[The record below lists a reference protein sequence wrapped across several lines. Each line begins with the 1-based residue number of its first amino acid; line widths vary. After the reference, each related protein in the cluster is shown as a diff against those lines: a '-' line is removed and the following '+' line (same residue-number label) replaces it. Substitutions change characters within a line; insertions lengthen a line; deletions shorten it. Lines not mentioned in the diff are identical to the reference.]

1 MQKARLCDIIT
12 EKEPA
17 GKRNFKGGGAQFEG
31 FCAGTLNL
39 KGEKWMKRTAMIFL
53 AILLML
59 SVASAHAEMDSEAKP
74 DGTVYDA
81 YQAVMDEGVME
92 GWRSV
97 SYIEPSGLLLT
108 AYTEMAEI
116 TVDLVERR
124 EDTSYRGILEEQL
137 NGVTRYGRVTA
148 SFGPDDWSD
157 SPWGGGTG
165 AHIRYRYL
173 FLKGSNSDDEYT
185 TDVYIAQLND
195 RYDCKVTLNSWGAD
209 VEGTVRDFED
219 RMLPTLKL
227 VKRRISTQFMAY
239 LKDAYE
245 RDGQTYVVLD
255 FCSVEYDPSIFT
267 IYTAND
273 VPEDCE
279 YAVSADALVWMPNP
293 DRSVYEAEQVSP
305 DAQTMKAL
313 IDRYYQKN
321 DIEGIYNVLFDE
333 KNEILWMQHY
343 NVY

>member
-1 MQKARLCDIIT
+1 
-12 EKEPA
+12 
-17 GKRNFKGGGAQFEG
+17 
-31 FCAGTLNL
+31 
-39 KGEKWMKRTAMIFL
+39 MKRTTMAFL
-53 AILLML
+53 AAVLVL
-59 SVASAHAEMDSEAKP
+59 SMAFTQAEMDTEAKP
-74 DGTVYDA
+74 DGTVYEA
-81 YQAVMDEGVME
+81 YQAVMDESTME
-92 GWRSV
+92 GWRLV
-97 SYIEPSGLLLT
+97 SYIEPSGLLLS
-108 AYTEMAEI
+108 AYMETAEI

-124 EDTSYRGILEEQL
+124 ESGSYSSILEEQL
-137 NGVTRYGRVTA
+137 SSVTRYGRVTA
-148 SFGPDDWSD
+148 SYGPDDWTD

-173 FLKGSNSDDEYT
+173 FLKGSNTDDEYT
-185 TDVYIAQLND
+185 TDVYIARLND

-209 VEGTVRDFED
+209 AEGIVRDFED
-219 RMLPTLKL
+219 RILPGLKL
-227 VKRRISTQFMAY
+227 VRRKISTQFMAY

-245 RDGQTYVVLD
+245 RNGKICVVLD

-279 YAVSADALVWMPNP
+279 YVVSAEALLWMPEP

-305 DAQTMKAL
+305 DAQTMKSL

-321 DIEGIYNVLFDE
+321 DVEGIYNVLFDE
-333 KNEILWMQHY
+333 NDEIIWMLHY